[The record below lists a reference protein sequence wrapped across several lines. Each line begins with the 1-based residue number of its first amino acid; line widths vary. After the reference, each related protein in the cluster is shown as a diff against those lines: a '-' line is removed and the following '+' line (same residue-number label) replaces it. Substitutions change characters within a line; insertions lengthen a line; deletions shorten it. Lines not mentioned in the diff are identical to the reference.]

1 MAAVAPEGQESRL
14 LRSQPAKGS
23 AIKTCVK
30 CKVDYGD
37 DLNFCPTCGS
47 ELLARHAGTGG
58 IIGGAYRIFEPIG
71 KGWAGV
77 VYRAEHTMMGR
88 PTALKVIT
96 SPLVSDPGFMERF
109 RQAAHLLSDLR
120 DPHIATV
127 HDMGLELPN
136 RVYVAMELVNGKS
149 IASMI
154 REGGPIGPQRVLDI
168 TRDLIKGLRAA
179 NVLGVVHGSV
189 KPSNVM
195 VLEDSPKV
203 KILDFAARRIVA
215 SLSDESFTVDT
226 PYGPVYGDTSYLAP
240 EQVKGEAVDECGDV
254 YNIGLVMYEM
264 LTGAKPFR
272 QASAGEIARAQV
284 ETVPKSPREFKR
296 QLRIP
301 KFMDKAV
308 VRALAKDPDDRQASL
323 TGLFDE
329 LQGEIIS
336 EEAPGPR
343 RRTVIMPR
351 PGKPTRPKAAPKSV
365 PKRAATGK
373 PIEKVW
379 VPENEVGFKDEGP
392 RLVRFKGKKISAVYP
407 IEKQAL
413 LVGRSSEC
421 DITINDA
428 SMSRVHARI
437 TVKSGRYFVE
447 DLGSLNGTYKNDDGI
462 KRGHI
467 EDGDQVSFGSVDL
480 IFRAD

>member
-1 MAAVAPEGQESRL
+1 M
-14 LRSQPAKGS
+14 
-23 AIKTCVK
+23 K

-47 ELLARHAGTGG
+47 ELLARHAGAGG
-58 IIGGAYRIFEPIG
+58 LIGGAYRIFEPIG
-71 KGWAGV
+71 KGWAGI
-77 VYRAEHTMMGR
+77 VYRAEHAMMGR

-96 SPLVSDPGFMERF
+96 SPLVSDPGFMGRF
-109 RQAAHLLSDLR
+109 REAAHLLSDLC

-136 RVYVAMELVNGKS
+136 RVYVAMELVKGKS
-149 IASMI
+149 VAAMI

-168 TRDLIKGLRAA
+168 ARDLIKGLRAA
-179 NVLGVVHGSV
+179 SVLGVVHGSI

-195 VLEDSPKV
+195 VSEDPPEV

-215 SLSDESFTVDT
+215 ALSDESFTVNT

-240 EQVKGEAVDECGDV
+240 EQVKGEAVGEHSDV
-254 YNIGLVMYEM
+254 YNIALVMYEM

-323 TGLFDE
+323 TGLFED
-329 LQGEIIS
+329 LQGEILP
-336 EEAPGPR
+336 EEAPRPQH
-343 RRTVIMPR
+343 RTVIMPR
-351 PGKPTRPKAAPKSV
+351 PARPTRPKAAPKSV
-365 PKRAATGK
+365 PKRSAAGK
-373 PIEKVW
+373 PIEEVW
-379 VPENEVGFKDEGP
+379 VPEQEIGFKEEGP
-392 RLVRFKGKKISAVYP
+392 RLVSFKGKKVVAVYP
-407 IEKQAL
+407 VDKQTL

-421 DITINDA
+421 DIAIDD
-428 SMSRVHARI
+428 SSISRVHARI
-437 TVKSGRYFVE
+437 TVKSGRYIVE
-447 DLGSLNGTYKNDDGI
+447 DMGSLNGTYKNDDGI
-462 KRGHI
+462 KIAHI
-467 EDGDQVSFGSVDL
+467 EDGDQISFGSVDL
-480 IFRAD
+480 IFRTE